1 MTNTTAPRIAISFG
15 SENGTI
21 APLFKVYPQQLQPQP
36 AYLEFDPEADE
47 LALVADYSGEIGGAV
62 PANVWNGLIQRFD
75 ISPRVLR
82 SEIETLADDEK
93 LAALLERVKAGF
105 SSDPYDG
112 ASYTDDAKEAISAV
126 EDLLRG
132 LDEAEVWDA
141 DDWVTPGVCIEAAA
155 EKASFD
161 EYAAEFNGLEGPNQV
176 ISGDIPKAVA
186 RALSWAVECRSDEKA
201 HKVAQMLAAYD
212 ADEYAS
218 LLEDFE

>member
-47 LALVADYSGEIGGAV
+47 LALEADYSGEIGGAV
-62 PANVWNGLIQRFD
+62 PENVWNGLIQRFD

-155 EKASFD
+155 EKASLD
-161 EYAAEFNGLEGPNQV
+161 QYAAEFNGLEGPNQV

-186 RALSWAVECRSDEKA
+186 RALSWAVECRSNEKA